1 MEAKKVLRQIRMLI
15 LFFMFGLLFAGITA
29 IPLIS
34 ELTWLL
40 AHDNKFPSWMVIW
53 MQGVLEGL
61 TATEKQYPF
70 IIYGIDWLAYAHI
83 VIAILFIGVHK
94 DPIKNIWIIE
104 WAMWSCVIIFPVAFI
119 FGPIRNIPFEHQL
132 IDCSFGVIGL
142 LVLYFTRKKI
152 KQLEHLP
159 IGRK

>member
-1 MEAKKVLRQIRMLI
+1 MIEEKK
-15 LFFMFGLLFAGITA
+15 FFMREAFRVAIEGVVKGVGGPFGA
-29 IPLIS
+29 
-34 ELTWLL
+34 
-40 AHDNKFPSWMVIW
+40 
-53 MQGVLEGL
+53 VLEGL

-83 VIAILFIGVHK
+83 VIALLFIGVYK

-152 KQLEHLP
+152 KQLERLP